1 MSTNISGLGGVSQ
14 LHHGLTGTQQ
24 TTQKT
29 GEWNGLK
36 VTAGNDPASLLA
48 DAAEELTFAA
58 SEKVEKDVSV
68 RKKPDKEKRLAA
80 VTPPEEALAEMQQ
93 RMGKRL
99 NDLLAKLKSGNGSPA
114 ALKEALEG
122 FPDPTERHA
131 ALDWL
136 EDQFADQLSLAA
148 MVRRE
153 REQLEAESATAI
165 QAGYNISGVDAEATG
180 GEVEGRFS

>member
-80 VTPPEEALAEMQQ
+80 VAPPEEALAEMQQ

-99 NDLLAKLKSGNGSPA
+99 DELLAKLKSGNGSPGRA
-114 ALKEALEG
+114 SGE
-122 FPDPTERHA
+122 T
-131 ALDWL
+131 
-136 EDQFADQLSLAA
+136 QI
-148 MVRRE
+148 RE
-153 REQLEAESATAI
+153 RQPRRAERGA
-165 QAGYNISGVDAEATG
+165 
-180 GEVEGRFS
+180 GRFPRPHRAPRRPRLA